1 MNRFKL
7 TPKHHFVGSSKISD
21 LSKGAEEL
29 YTKSKLIEIMES
41 GVDLIEASK
50 LVNISQYRLDL
61 YRSDPDFEELI
72 QKCQATCELKHVKN
86 IEQAGNFGQWQASAW
101 FLERKFPKK
110 YGKKD
115 TIKHEYEIKINSFM
129 NAVIQV
135 VNKIDPNIRKLIL
148 QELSQIDADHAI
160 DVAKEVKMIE
170 QQKLG

>member
-1 MNRFKL
+1 MQRHKLVPIHPSLDPKSLSNSAEDLYLKMKLVAAMDSGLDLAEAAKLNNISEFKL
-7 TPKHHFVGSSKISD
+7 NSF
-21 LSKGAEEL
+21 
-29 YTKSKLIEIMES
+29 
-41 GVDLIEASK
+41 
-50 LVNISQYRLDL
+50 
-61 YRSDPDFEELI
+61 RSDPDFEELV
-72 QKCQATCELKHVKN
+72 QKCQATCEFSHLQN
-86 IEQAGNFGQWQASAW
+86 IEMAGKFGQWQASAW

-135 VNKIDPNIRKLIL
+135 VNRVDPNIRKLIL
-148 QELSQIDADHAI
+148 QELNQINSDHAI